1 MADLKATSGQEK
13 PDKDDHVAPPLP
25 LRMPIGKQMVHPHPT
40 PTPVPT
46 DTPSG
51 AQEPTAD
58 VPLKLNPLALKGQKT
73 ADVIPTSRQ
82 ENLDRGNDV
91 APPIPARRKSNMEK
105 QVDDANPTNGAQTPV
120 PTDTPSDG
128 GEEPGKEVEE
138 IAEPNAKPPDPM
150 RALKPGQSP
159 QKKAPLPK
167 QPSTERP
174 PPPPLPPP
182 RRLQPIYANSEP
194 MYHVYQEI
202 SHMRALN
209 RLRHVSDSGESA
221 FSPDDYESLYG
232 TASVQGLATVKQ
244 MVSLWSQQSKVI
256 ESGLMSSLTKRQIQ
270 HQEAMFEI
278 VTSEASYLKSLN
290 VFINHFM
297 DSDSLNRILSPR
309 DKNDLFSNI
318 VQVKN
323 ISESLLSRLR
333 ERVEMSPLISEV
345 CDILYE
351 YSLNH
356 FKPLVSYVINI
367 PCQITTF
374 KKFSEG
380 KDKGLFSSKIK
391 LLEEAPVCEKLPFLS
406 FLSVPYQR
414 ITRYQL
420 LVKNV
425 ISKAEESVESGNVV
439 ELALSKLEELVQQSD
454 KGVGERTQAEQVVN
468 IANNIY
474 FEKGMKSLAIVSQS
488 RSLLKSGK
496 LLVQEKAKTII
507 PMAVARF
514 TQGKTYVMLLLFN
527 DFLIVATKQKGGRLL
542 VLDYADRAFV
552 MAAEA
557 EGNSDAFL
565 LTLMDN
571 HQGKQAEW
579 LLAASNT
586 TEKLRWVEAISS
598 NGANENEK
606 VYQPWDCPVVQCVRD
621 YVALEMDE
629 LNLREEDVLCVIRK
643 TPDGWMEGERL
654 RSGDRGWFPA
664 SHVEEIASHHVDA
677 RNLREHKLSLMK
689 SKMQG
694 STPQPNLYSS
704 S

>member
-1 MADLKATSGQEK
+1 MADLKPTSGQET
-13 PDKDDHVAPPLP
+13 PNQDDHEAPPIP
-25 LRMPIGKQMVHPHPT
+25 ARMPSAKQKDHPHPT

-58 VPLKLNPLALKGQKT
+58 VHLELTQLELKEQKT
-73 ADVIPTSRQ
+73 ADVIPTFGQ
-82 ENLDRGNDV
+82 EKPDRGNDGP
-91 APPIPARRKSNMEK
+91 PPILPRKQTRMDK
-105 QVDDANPTNGAQTPV
+105 HMDDPNPTNGAQTPV

-128 GEEPGKEVEE
+128 GKELN
-138 IAEPNAKPPDPM
+138 AAKPPDPM
-150 RALKPGQSP
+150 RALKPVQSQ
-159 QKKAPLPK
+159 QKRTPLPPK
-167 QPSTERP
+167 RPSTERP

-182 RRLQPIYANSEP
+182 RNLQPIYTNSEP

-209 RLRHVSDSGESA
+209 RLRQDSDNSESTL
-221 FSPDDYESLYG
+221 SPDDYDSLYG
-232 TASVQGLATVKQ
+232 IAPAQGLAKVKQ
-244 MVSLWSQQSKVI
+244 MVSLWSQQYQVI

-278 VTSEASYLKSLN
+278 VTSESSYLKSLN

-297 DSDSLNRILSPR
+297 KSDSLNRILSPR

-318 VQVKN
+318 VQVRN
-323 ISESLLSRLR
+323 ISESLLGRLM
-333 ERVEMSPLISEV
+333 ERVEMSPLISDV

-374 KKFSEG
+374 KRFNEG

-420 LVKNV
+420 LVTNV
-425 ISKAEESVESGNVV
+425 ISKAGESVESGHVV
-439 ELALSKLEELVQQSD
+439 ELARSKLEELVQQCD
-454 KGVGERTQAEQVVN
+454 KGVGERTQAEQVMN

-496 LLVQEKAKTII
+496 LLVQDKAKTLI

-514 TQGKTYVMLLLFN
+514 THGKTYVMLLLFN
-527 DFLIVATKQKGGRLL
+527 DFVIIAAKQKGGRLL

-557 EGNSDAFL
+557 EGNNDAFL
-565 LTLMDN
+565 LTLMEN
-571 HQGKQAEW
+571 HQGKHAEW
-579 LLAASNT
+579 LLSASNT
-586 TEKLRWVEAISS
+586 TEKLRWVEAIPS

-606 VYQPWDCPVVQCVRD
+606 IYQPWDCPQVQCVRE

-654 RSGDRGWFPA
+654 PFGARGWFPA
-664 SHVEEIASHHVDA
+664 SHVEEIASHHVEA
-677 RNLREHKLSLMK
+677 RNLREKKLSLFR
-689 SKMQG
+689 SKMEG
-694 STPQPNLYSS
+694 SMSQSD
-704 S
+704 

>member
-1 MADLKATSGQEK
+1 
-13 PDKDDHVAPPLP
+13 
-25 LRMPIGKQMVHPHPT
+25 
-40 PTPVPT
+40 
-46 DTPSG
+46 
-51 AQEPTAD
+51 
-58 VPLKLNPLALKGQKT
+58 
-73 ADVIPTSRQ
+73 
-82 ENLDRGNDV
+82 
-91 APPIPARRKSNMEK
+91 
-105 QVDDANPTNGAQTPV
+105 
-120 PTDTPSDG
+120 
-128 GEEPGKEVEE
+128 
-138 IAEPNAKPPDPM
+138 
-150 RALKPGQSP
+150 
-159 QKKAPLPK
+159 
-167 QPSTERP
+167 
-174 PPPPLPPP
+174 
-182 RRLQPIYANSEP
+182 
-194 MYHVYQEI
+194 
-202 SHMRALN
+202 
-209 RLRHVSDSGESA
+209 
-221 FSPDDYESLYG
+221 
-232 TASVQGLATVKQ
+232 
-244 MVSLWSQQSKVI
+244 
-256 ESGLMSSLTKRQIQ
+256 
-270 HQEAMFEI
+270 
-278 VTSEASYLKSLN
+278 
-290 VFINHFM
+290 
-297 DSDSLNRILSPR
+297 
-309 DKNDLFSNI
+309 
-318 VQVKN
+318 
-323 ISESLLSRLR
+323 
-333 ERVEMSPLISEV
+333 
-345 CDILYE
+345 
-351 YSLNH
+351 
-356 FKPLVSYVINI
+356 
-367 PCQITTF
+367 
-374 KKFSEG
+374 

-586 TEKLRWVEAISS
+586 PRLYRRWWFDESCTPPPRPAR
-598 NGANENEK
+598 AAAA
-606 VYQPWDCPVVQCVRD
+606 DCPVVQCVRD
-621 YVALEMDE
+621 YVALEIDE

-694 STPQPNLYSS
+694 STPQP
-704 S
+704 